1 MVFSS
6 LIFLFCFLP
15 IVLITYW
22 VMPAKL
28 RNLYLLLASLFFYA
42 WGEGV
47 YVLLML
53 FVTVVNYLLGMSFAD
68 KTAGTRRVLLA
79 IGIVINLIPLVF
91 YKYAVFFLQ
100 NAGTLFK
107 VEYLLTLIP
116 KDGIHLP
123 LGISFFTFQA
133 ISYLIDTYKGST
145 RCQKNP
151 INLGLYIAVFPQL
164 IAGPIVRYHDIAKE
178 IDKRRVTI
186 EGFSLGV
193 ERFIVGLAK
202 KVLLANPLGYMAD
215 AVFKVPASDLSTAA
229 VWLGAI
235 SYTLQIYYDFSGY
248 SDMAIGLGRMF
259 GFTFL
264 ENFNFPYISKS
275 IQEFWR
281 RWHISLSN
289 WFRDYLYIP
298 LGGNRKGPVRTVI
311 NLFLVFFLCGF
322 WHGASWTFIF
332 WGLFHGF
339 FLALE
344 RGWWG
349 RALRQ
354 APQFLRH
361 LYVLLVVIVGWIFF
375 RADTFNQGAELLTIL
390 FGHQHTD
397 ILPYN
402 VFARLDPLYYL
413 SLGAGVLCMAPTLQ
427 WLTNTV
433 QGYRMGNSSRVA
445 MIQPLVR
452 LSGLSGLFI
461 LSLASLASGVY
472 NPFIYFRF

>member
-15 IVLITYW
+15 IVLLSYFAIPW
-22 VMPAKL
+22 RL

-42 WGEGV
+42 WGEGL

-53 FVTVVNYLLGMSFAD
+53 FVIVLNYLLGISFAGR
-68 KTAGTRRVLLA
+68 TPGVRR
-79 IGIVINLIPLVF
+79 GIMAVGVAANLIPLLF
-91 YKYAVFFLQ
+91 YKYSAFVLS
-100 NAGTLFK
+100 NLGELLHSG
-107 VEYLLTLIP
+107 YLLSLIP
-116 KDGIHLP
+116 KEGIHLP

-133 ISYLIDTYKGST
+133 ISYLIDVYREST
-145 RCQKNP
+145 PCQKNP

-178 IDKRRVTI
+178 IDSRRVTR

-193 ERFIVGLAK
+193 ERFIAGLAK
-202 KVLLANPLGYMAD
+202 KVLLANPLGQMAD
-215 AVFKVPASDLSTAA
+215 AVFNLPPNELSTAA
-229 VWLGAI
+229 VWLGAA
-235 SYTLQIYYDFSGY
+235 SYSLQIYYDFSGY

-264 ENFNFPYISKS
+264 ENFNFPYISRS

-298 LGGNRKGPVRTVI
+298 LGGNRKGAKRTI
-311 NLFLVFFLCGF
+311 LNLFLVFFLCGF
-322 WHGASWTFIF
+322 WHGASWTFVF

-344 RGWWG
+344 RGAWG
-349 RALRQ
+349 RILEKL
-354 APQFLRH
+354 PQLVRH
-361 LYVLLVVIVGWIFF
+361 AYVLLVVLVGWIFF
-375 RADTFNQGAELLTIL
+375 RAETFDQGMQLVSIL
-390 FGHQHTD
+390 FGGQQTSS
-397 ILPYN
+397 LPYGIFIRQN
-402 VFARLDPLYYL
+402 PLFYL
-413 SLGAGVLCMAPTLQ
+413 TLACAVVCMAPSFTFLGERLQ
-427 WLTNTV
+427 RLR
-433 QGYRMGNSSRVA
+433 GMHAPLSR
-445 MIQPLVR
+445 IQPLVR
-452 LSGLSGLFI
+452 LSCFCAMFV